1 MECVQL
7 IQPFLRYRDDESCS
21 PRRATL
27 YESASG
33 ALKLCEGSE
42 RMLCSGF
49 FKLNSSE
56 HVPKKIG

>member
-1 MECVQL
+1 MECGQL

-42 RMLCSGF
+42 RIVRGWF
-49 FKLNSSE
+49 VQVSSN
-56 HVPKKIG
+56 